1 MQTREWAL
9 VIYTLLTQMAVGSFV
24 VLGIVHFYAMRKAG
38 AEQADKLSDRAL
50 IAIGPVLV
58 LGILASLFHL
68 GNPINAP
75 RAITNVASSWLSREI
90 LFTVLFA
97 VFGAVFAFA
106 QWRKISTFATRNV
119 IAWIAAL
126 LGLGAI
132 YSMSHIYML
141 QAQPAWDSLA
151 TPVQFFSTAFLAGA
165 LAIGSAFVANY
176 AYVKQKEPEC
186 ADVQCG
192 LLRNVVRGIALASV
206 VLLGIEVLAYPLQM
220 AYLVSTGNAA
230 ALQSVSMT
238 FGQYGVL
245 LALRLALVVVGAGLF
260 GLFLFRYASVTG
272 MELTMGNLVYAAF
285 VLVLASEAIGRFLFY
300 ATQVRIGI

>member
-1 MQTREWAL
+1 MEVRGWAL
-9 VIYTLLTQMAVGSFV
+9 VIYTILTQMAVGSFV

-38 AEQADKLSDRAL
+38 VDQADRLSDRAL
-50 IAIGPVLV
+50 LAIGPVLV

-75 RAITNVASSWLSREI
+75 RAISNLASSWLSREI
-90 LFTVLFA
+90 LCTVLFA
-97 VFGAVFAFA
+97 VFGGAFAIA
-106 QWRKISTFATRNV
+106 QWRKIGTFVARNV

-126 LGLGAI
+126 IGLGAI
-132 YSMSHIYML
+132 YSMSNIYLL
-141 QAQPAWDSLA
+141 QTQPAWDSLA
-151 TPVQFFSTAFLAGA
+151 TPIQFFSTAFLAGA

-192 LLRNVVRGIALASV
+192 LLRNVVRGIAVASV
-206 VLLGIEVLAYPLQM
+206 VLLGIEVLVYPLQM
-220 AYLVSTGNAA
+220 AYLVSSGNPA

-238 FGQYGVL
+238 FSLYGAL
-245 LALRLALVVVGAGLF
+245 LALRLVLVVLGAGIF
-260 GLFLFRYASVTG
+260 GLFLFRYASITG
-272 MELTMGNLVYAAF
+272 MELTMGNLVYTAF
-285 VLVLASEAIGRFLFY
+285 ALVLVSEAIGRFLFY

>member
-38 AEQADKLSDRAL
+38 AEQADRLSDRAL

-58 LGILASLFHL
+58 LGILVSLFHL

-126 LGLGAI
+126 LGLGAVF
-132 YSMSHIYML
+132 SMSHIYLL
-141 QAQPAWDSLA
+141 QAQPSWDSLA
-151 TPVQFFSTAFLAGA
+151 TPIQFFSTTFLAGA

-220 AYLVSTGNAA
+220 AYLVSTGSAA

-245 LALRLALVVVGAGLF
+245 LALRLVLVVVGAGLF
-260 GLFLFRYASVTG
+260 GLFLFRYASVAG

-300 ATQVRIGI
+300 ATQVRMGI